1 MPLNIGFTGL
11 AVLVL
16 IGLLLFGPSKLP
28 RLARALGTTIKEFR
42 RGSKEMLEE
51 ETAGSDADPKAGAD
65 AVGEMASCSRTCKAC

>member
-16 IGLLLFGPSKLP
+16 IGLLLFGPSKPP

-42 RGSKEMLEE
+42 RGERN
-51 ETAGSDADPKAGAD
+51 AGRRDGWFR
-65 AVGEMASCSRTCKAC
+65 C

>member
-28 RLARALGTTIKEFR
+28 RLARAFGTTIKEFR

-51 ETAGSDADPKAGAD
+51 ETSGSDAAPKAGAD
-65 AVGEMASCSRTCKAC
+65 AVGEDGKQQQNL

>member
-65 AVGEMASCSRTCKAC
+65 AVGGDGKLQQNL

>member
-11 AVLVL
+11 AVLIL

-28 RLARALGTTIKEFR
+28 RLARAFGTTIKEFR

-51 ETAGSDADPKAGAD
+51 ETAGSDADPKAAAD
-65 AVGEMASCSRTCKAC
+65 AVGGDGKLQQNL